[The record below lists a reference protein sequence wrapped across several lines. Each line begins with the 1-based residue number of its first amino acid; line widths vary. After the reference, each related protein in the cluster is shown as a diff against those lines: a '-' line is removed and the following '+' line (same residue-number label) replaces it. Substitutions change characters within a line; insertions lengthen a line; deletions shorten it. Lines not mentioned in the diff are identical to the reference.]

1 MSSSFSR
8 RSWRD
13 EGPTNR
19 AQSSMTLSELVTKNP
34 LNGLPMSV
42 GCSKERASR
51 YFGISNSVKSED
63 TASPTATQTPPILS
77 SAPRVTIIDGK
88 LVVDEESLVLDR
100 PSILDEHRERVEE
113 TSKWTTSAS
122 FRKAIPRNRWSSE
135 DTHQFYQA
143 LQVFG
148 TDFEMLSKSL
158 KSRTRSQ
165 VKNKF
170 KREERENPARISAAL
185 MRRL

>member
-1 MSSSFSR
+1 
-8 RSWRD
+8 
-13 EGPTNR
+13 
-19 AQSSMTLSELVTKNP
+19 MTLSELVTKNP

-51 YFGISNSVKSED
+51 YFGIN